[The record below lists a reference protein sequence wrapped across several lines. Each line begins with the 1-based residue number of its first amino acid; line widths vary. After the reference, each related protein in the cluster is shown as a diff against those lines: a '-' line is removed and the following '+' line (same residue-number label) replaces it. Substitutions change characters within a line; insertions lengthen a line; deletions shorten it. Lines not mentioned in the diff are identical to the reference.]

1 MSNFYTEDYLMHHGV
16 LGMKWGVKHAS
27 NMYSKATTSEGKVAA
42 ATKMQKEY
50 SKDLKKL
57 NKLTKKADKAL
68 TKAVKAKYGLFG
80 SQEKYD
86 KKKLKADKKAYK
98 AQKWYNSMSN
108 TFSQQSLVSISDK
121 DKSAGEKYLK
131 YFEQKSE
138 ISKYNH

>member
-68 TKAVKAKYGLFG
+68 TKTVKAKYGLFG

-121 DKSAGEKYLK
+121 DKSAGEKFLK

-138 ISKYNH
+138 ISKHNY

>member
-1 MSNFYTEDYLMHHGV
+1 MSNFYTEDYLEHHGV

-27 NMYSKATTSEGKVAA
+27 HMYSKATTSEGKVAA

-50 SKDLKKL
+50 SKDSKKL
-57 NKLTKKADKAL
+57 NKLTKKANKAL

-98 AQKWYNSMSN
+98 AQKWYSSMSN

-121 DKSAGEKYLK
+121 DKAAGEKYLN

-138 ISKYNH
+138 ISKYNY

>member
-1 MSNFYTEDYLMHHGV
+1 MSNFYTEDYLEHHGV
-16 LGMKWGVKHAS
+16 RGMKWGVKHAS

-50 SKDLKKL
+50 SKDSKKL
-57 NKLTKKADKAL
+57 NKLTKKANKAL

-131 YFEQKSE
+131 YFEQKFE
-138 ISKYNH
+138 ISKHNY